1 MLRLKLVK
9 ELLKLNN
16 NFILAI
22 YKLEERSI
30 AYFFTLMS
38 MPGIIMQIIASLLVG
53 PLWNM
58 ENISNSDNAVPLN
71 INSDRI
77 IKV

>member
-1 MLRLKLVK
+1 
-9 ELLKLNN
+9 
-16 NFILAI
+16 
-22 YKLEERSI
+22 
-30 AYFFTLMS
+30 MS

-58 ENISNSDNAVPLN
+58 ENISNRDNAVPLN

-77 IKV
+77 KKSKSSTPIWCYSEKKN

>member
-22 YKLEERSI
+22 YKLEERLI